1 MSQLFIDDIFGRHI
15 FQASIWWFENV
26 PGSLDTLGTKAS
38 VNIVYKTM
46 FLLKISENIYIF
58 ANMVINRD

>member
-15 FQASIWWFENV
+15 FQASIWWSENV